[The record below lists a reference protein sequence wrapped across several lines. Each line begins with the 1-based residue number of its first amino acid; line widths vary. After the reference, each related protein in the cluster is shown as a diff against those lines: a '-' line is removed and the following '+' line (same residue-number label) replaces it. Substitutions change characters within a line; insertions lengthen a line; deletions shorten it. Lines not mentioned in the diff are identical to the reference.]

1 MAGVRSLI
9 LALHTSLIR
18 TDSGNCRKRNLGED
32 PPDVGVSVL
41 ERGPAA
47 GAEVK
52 VRLSALGTFLGVDC
66 VLFVAGTADDIGDS
80 QGAVC
85 TYDGFCHF
93 NSSEDRI
100 ADQN

>member
-1 MAGVRSLI
+1 M
-9 LALHTSLIR
+9 
-18 TDSGNCRKRNLGED
+18 GEN
-32 PPDVGVSVL
+32 PPGIGVSDL

-47 GAEVK
+47 GTEVK

-85 TYDGFCHF
+85 TYDVSCHF

-100 ADQN
+100 TDQN